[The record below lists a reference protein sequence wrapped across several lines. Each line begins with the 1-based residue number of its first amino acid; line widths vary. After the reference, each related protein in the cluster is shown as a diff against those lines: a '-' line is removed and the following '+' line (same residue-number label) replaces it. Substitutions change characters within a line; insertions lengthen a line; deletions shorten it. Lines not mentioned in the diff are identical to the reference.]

1 MRIAVV
7 LISHC
12 LTAVTLFVMLWS
24 VIPAPLYQLFMVSV
38 AASEWSLWFGGSSL
52 IGTILGVW
60 SVAHGSPRLG
70 TLSVII
76 GLLALVLA
84 AKPPLQAAVVA
95 SREGVRLSPRRY
107 LLGSAKRNVV
117 ETQNIVFARVEQE
130 ALRLDVYRPGDVTA
144 SSLLPAIIIVHGGSW
159 SGGDKAEFVPMSCTL
174 AQGGAV
180 VFDVQYRLASAEHL
194 FPTQIADVKCAIG
207 WVKANAPTYNVDPQR
222 VALLGRSAGGQLA
235 LLAAYMGDDTSI
247 QPTCAVGDTS
257 VRAVISFYAPVD
269 LAWGYRNVLY
279 PDVVHAQAAL
289 RNYIGGPVNTRP
301 EQYALASPNTHVR
314 PTSPP
319 SLIIHGGADRL
330 VSVQHARFMDEAL
343 QRAGVPHRLLILPW
357 ANHGFDFAS
366 DSWGAQISESLIRD
380 FLRQH
385 LGY

>member
-1 MRIAVV
+1 MRNTVV
-7 LISHC
+7 LTSLCI
-12 LTAVTLFVMLWS
+12 TVITLFVMVWS
-24 VIPAPLYQLFMVSV
+24 VVPAPLSQLFMVSV
-38 AASEWSLWFGGSSL
+38 AASEWSLWFGGGAVL
-52 IGTILGVW
+52 GTILGVW
-60 SVAHGSPRLG
+60 SVTLGRPRLG
-70 TLSVII
+70 RLSVII

-84 AKPPLQAAVVA
+84 AKPLLQAVQVA
-95 SREGVRLSPRRY
+95 SGEGVRLSLKRY
-107 LLGSAKRNVV
+107 LLGSPTRDVV
-117 ETQNIVFARVEQE
+117 ETPNIVFATVEQE
-130 ALRLDVYRPGDVTA
+130 ALRLDVYRPGGVTV
-144 SSLLPAIIIVHGGSW
+144 SSPLPAIIVVHGGSW
-159 SGGDKAEFVPMSCTL
+159 SGGDKGEFVPMSRTL

-194 FPTQIADVKCAIG
+194 FPTQVADVKCAIG

-235 LLAAYMGDDTSI
+235 LLAAYLADDTSL

-279 PDVVHAQAAL
+279 PDVIHAQAAL
-289 RNYIGGPVNTRP
+289 RNYIGGPVNARP
-301 EQYALASPNTHVR
+301 EQYAQASPNTRVS

-319 SLIIHGGADRL
+319 SLIIHGGADRI

-343 QRAGVPHRLLILPW
+343 QRAHVPHRLLILPW